1 MLDGIFDDK
10 AGGGTLG
17 DLPTPG
23 STSLRTGA
31 DSGDYESRKDLAAA
45 TGRKK
50 PLDPRFC
57 KNEVEK

>member
-50 PLDPRFC
+50 TP
-57 KNEVEK
+57 